1 VLRDEFRKK
10 DKDGGFCEDYKEN
23 GTITYLE
30 TYVAA
35 QEIKFETN
43 EIIHK
48 M

>member
-23 GTITYLE
+23 GTITLLE

-35 QEIKFETN
+35 QEIKSKKI
-43 EIIHK
+43 EILHK
-48 M
+48 K